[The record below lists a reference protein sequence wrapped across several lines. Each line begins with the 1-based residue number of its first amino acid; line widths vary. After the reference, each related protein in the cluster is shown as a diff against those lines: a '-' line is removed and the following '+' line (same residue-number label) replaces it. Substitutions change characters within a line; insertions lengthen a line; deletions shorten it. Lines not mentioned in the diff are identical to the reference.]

1 MANEMLG
8 AMAHIRGNGDNPD
21 LRGTVL
27 FEPDGDRTLVT
38 ADITGLPEN
47 ETGFYGFHIH
57 EGSECGGDGFPETGE
72 HLNPEGM
79 PHPRHMGDL
88 PPLLRSGNGAYMAI
102 RTDRFRVADVVGK
115 TVVIHADPDDLT
127 TQPSGNS
134 GAKIACGE
142 IRGM

>member
-27 FEPDGDRTLVT
+27 FEPDGDGTLVT

-57 EGSECGGDGFPETGE
+57 EGSECGEDGFPETGE
-72 HLNPEGM
+72 HLNPEET
-79 PHPRHMGDL
+79 PHPRHIGDL
-88 PPLLRSGNGAYMAI
+88 PPLLRAGSGAYMAV